1 MTFMKTLVLAAGAS
15 LVLAAAASAPLGLT
29 LIRRRKET

>member
-15 LVLAAAASAPLGLT
+15 LAAASAPLGLT